1 MKGSK
6 YISFFKQK
14 FNGQRELIFQTAL
27 SFVARIFSAFS
38 AFIASVLIARF
49 LGVEEAGLYF
59 LAFSLV
65 TVASAVSRAGLDNSI
80 VRFVGFS
87 APNQQWGAVKDVIE
101 KSFKITLFLSCIIA
115 LLFTFYADL
124 ISREVFLKPELSEVL
139 KFIAPGIVGLALLT
153 LTSMALQG
161 ARKILSSV
169 FTLNISVN
177 VILILGLFFIVTPS
191 VTEVVIIYSCGA
203 FLTFL
208 IGYLILRRSF
218 VNVDGTV
225 SWSEIFNSC
234 LPLWIVVIMQQTV
247 LWSGQLF
254 AGAWVETEQVAQLAV
269 AQRTAMLVSFIL
281 IAVNMVVA
289 PRFADMYKQG
299 KLRELEKLALASVK
313 LMVLFAL
320 PIVSVMLVFPQIFM
334 SLFGKGFLGGEHLLQ
349 ILVIGQFVNVI
360 TGSVCFLLSMSG
372 HEKDLRNTAL
382 ISGPIAL
389 FLGLVLTP
397 IYGVTGSAVATAIAI
412 AAQNLLAVWF
422 VRKRLGFNTLAVWR

>member
-1 MKGSK
+1 
-6 YISFFKQK
+6 
-14 FNGQRELIFQTAL
+14 
-27 SFVARIFSAFS
+27 
-38 AFIASVLIARF
+38 
-49 LGVEEAGLYF
+49 
-59 LAFSLV
+59 FSLV

-254 AGAWVETEQVAQLAV
+254 AGAWVETE
-269 AQRTAMLVSFIL
+269 
-281 IAVNMVVA
+281 
-289 PRFADMYKQG
+289 
-299 KLRELEKLALASVK
+299 
-313 LMVLFAL
+313 
-320 PIVSVMLVFPQIFM
+320 
-334 SLFGKGFLGGEHLLQ
+334 
-349 ILVIGQFVNVI
+349 
-360 TGSVCFLLSMSG
+360 
-372 HEKDLRNTAL
+372 
-382 ISGPIAL
+382 
-389 FLGLVLTP
+389 
-397 IYGVTGSAVATAIAI
+397 
-412 AAQNLLAVWF
+412 
-422 VRKRLGFNTLAVWR
+422 